1 MVVFVSSSPETIASL
16 NFLIGFLSKLRNS
29 FTLISFIACVSL
41 FLISESVSK
50 SFSLLKSS
58 KGLNFFLFSLF
69 LF

>member
-29 FTLISFIACVSL
+29 FTLISFIVCVSL
-41 FLISESVSK
+41 FLIFESLSK

-69 LF
+69 